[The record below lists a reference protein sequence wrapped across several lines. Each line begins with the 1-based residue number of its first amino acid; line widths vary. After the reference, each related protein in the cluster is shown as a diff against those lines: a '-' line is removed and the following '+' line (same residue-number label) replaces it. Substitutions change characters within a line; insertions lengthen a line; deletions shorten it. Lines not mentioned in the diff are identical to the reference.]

1 MSKLDIHLFG
11 SPRIYYDGQAVEI
24 DTRKA
29 VAMLAY
35 LAVTGQRHSR
45 DSLAAL
51 LWPEYDHRRGRAALR
66 RTLSALKSAVSGF
79 GLDIERD
86 SLSIDW
92 SAEIWVDVRQFSDRV
107 GKIADHPHGSNE
119 YCPTCLLPLSQ
130 AVDLYKGDFMAGFS
144 LRDSV
149 AFDDWQY
156 LQSESLR
163 RQLSVALQGV
173 IHCHQS
179 EGRFPEAIN
188 SGIRLLDLDSLHEP
202 AHRQLMTLYA
212 LDGQRPSALKQYRDC
227 VAILDKEL
235 GVPPLPET
243 NALYEQIFSGEIVD
257 RVAPKDQARE
267 SRGTGLVQD
276 HPTADPGRE
285 IIDDAPVT
293 TAYPMVGREAQWQ
306 SLVEWYESS
315 SRKGRLLVIEGEPG
329 IGKTR
334 LAQSFLDFARTK
346 GATVVSVQCYQGEER
361 LSFTPFAEILGSACR
376 SWQETHRLDEL
387 PGHWLAE
394 VSRLIPDLTSQQV
407 DQSQSAPLESPGAQR
422 RFFEGVLQILATIL
436 GKRPPGVLFIDDI
449 HWADESSLDLLSY
462 IIRRLANWP
471 LFVLVTWRE
480 EEFPA
485 RQRLRQMLAN
495 VHREGLAEHLTLC
508 RLDEGAVRDLLQ
520 LVYGSADVDSDAADR
535 LHQESEGLPFFLVE
549 YLSALAKSDAGL
561 QPVGNILAPGDAR
574 MAAPLPMPDSV
585 RFLLRSRLNTVT
597 QPAQQLLQS
606 AAVIGRSFGF
616 DILLDTSG
624 RGDEEAVIALEELLA
639 LGLVI
644 EQQAEGQP
652 AYENGRKESLL
663 QFPQKISPIFDF
675 SHEKL
680 RTLVYE
686 ETSLARRRLLHRR
699 AAQALVNHRHGLA
712 AGESF
717 RSAQVAHHYQLA
729 GNDREAARYYKEAG
743 DADRDLFANAEAL
756 AHYRSSLALGF
767 DDSPSLHEAIGDLL
781 TLTGDYDGALANYET
796 AAAQVD
802 PVDQSNQLAR
812 LEMKLGGVYHRRGDW
827 TLAASHYKQGYDRVD
842 DPGQLARLLTDW
854 SLTAHHGGEVVLAQK
869 LAEKAFGLA
878 QTAGDQQ
885 AMAQAH
891 NVLGILANSRGDY
904 KDASQQLEESLALA
918 ASVDNPVI
926 KIAALNNLSLAQR
939 SAGKLEQALELVEQA
954 LNLCK
959 ELGDRHRQAALHNNM
974 ADLLHEIGRSDEA
987 MDHLKQSAAIYSNI
1001 GGEVGQWRPEIW
1013 MLTEW

>member
-1 MSKLDIHLFG
+1 MSQLDIHLFG
-11 SPRIYYDGQAVEI
+11 SPRISYNGEAIEI

-86 SLSIDW
+86 SLGIDW
-92 SAEIWVDVRQFSDRV
+92 SAEIWVDIRQFADRV
-107 GKIADHPHGSNE
+107 GQIADHAHSGSE
-119 YCPTCLLPLSQ
+119 YCPACLAPLSQ
-130 AVDLYKGDFMAGFS
+130 AIDLYKGDFMAGFS

-149 AFDDWQY
+149 VFDDWQY

-163 RQLSVALQGV
+163 RQLSFALQGV
-173 IHCHQS
+173 VHCHQS

-188 SGIRLLDLDSLHEP
+188 SGIRLLDLDPLHEP

-212 LDGQRPSALKQYRDC
+212 LDGQRPAALKQYRDC

-243 NALYEQIFSGEIVD
+243 NALYEQILSGEVIG
-257 RVAPKDQARE
+257 RVALDEPER
-267 SRGTGLVQD
+267 RGKR
-276 HPTADPGRE
+276 PGPDRYQSATVPDFAKS
-285 IIDDAPVT
+285 DDAPMT
-293 TAYPMVGREAQWQ
+293 AAYPMVGREAQWH
-306 SLVEWYESS
+306 SLMKWYESS
-315 SRKGRLLVIEGEPG
+315 GSQGRLLVIEGEPG

-334 LAQSFLDFARTK
+334 LARSFVDFARNK
-346 GATVVSVQCYQGEER
+346 GATVAAVQCYQGEES
-361 LSFTPFAEILGSACR
+361 LSYTPFAEILSGAFR
-376 SWQETHRLDEL
+376 SWAETHQLDAL
-387 PGHWLAE
+387 PEHWLAE
-394 VSRLIPDLTSQQV
+394 VSRLVPELTV
-407 DQSQSAPLESPGAQR
+407 KHGDQTLTAPLDSPGAQR
-422 RFFEGVLQILATIL
+422 RFFEGVLQILGIL
-436 GKRPPGVLFIDDI
+436 LGNERPGVLFIDDI

-462 IIRRLANWP
+462 IVRRLANWP

-485 RQRLRQMLAN
+485 RQRLRQMLAHA
-495 VHREGLAEHLTLC
+495 HREGLAEHLALD
-508 RLDEGAVRDLLQ
+508 RLDEVAVGDLLQ
-520 LVYGSADVDSDAADR
+520 LVYGSADVDSDAASR

-549 YLSALAKSDAGL
+549 FLSALAKSDGGL
-561 QPVGNILAPGDAR
+561 QPAENILAPGNSR
-574 MAAPLPMPDSV
+574 MTTPLPMPDSV

-597 QPAQQLLQS
+597 QSAQQLMQS

-616 DILLDTSG
+616 EILLDTSG

-652 AYENGRKESLL
+652 INGSGRTDSLL

-686 ETSLARRRLLHRR
+686 DMSLARRRLLHRR
-699 AAQALVNHRHGLA
+699 AAQALVNNRHGLI

-729 GNDREAARYYKEAG
+729 GNDGEAARYYKEAG
-743 DADRDLFANAEAL
+743 DSDRDLYANSEAL

-767 DDSPSLHEAIGDLL
+767 DDPPSLQEAIGDLL
-781 TLTGDYDGALANYET
+781 TLTGDYEGALANYET

-802 PVDQSNQLAR
+802 PVEQSSQLAR

-827 TLAASHYKQGYDRVD
+827 NLAASHYKQGYDRVD
-842 DPGQLARLLTDW
+842 DPGQQARLLTDW
-854 SLTAHHGGEVVLAQK
+854 SLTAHHGGDLVLAQE
-869 LAEKAFGLA
+869 LAEKAFGQA
-878 QTAGDQQ
+878 KAAGDQQ
-885 AMAQAH
+885 ALAQAH
-891 NVLGILANSRGDY
+891 NVLGILANSKGDY
-904 KDASQQLEESLALA
+904 QDASQQLEESLVLA
-918 ASVDNPVI
+918 ASVDNAVI
-926 KIAALNNLSLAQR
+926 KIAALNNLSLARR
-939 SAGKLEQALELVEQA
+939 SAGQPEQALELVEQA

-959 ELGDRHRQAALHNNM
+959 ELGDRHRQAALHNNL
-974 ADLLHEIGRSDEA
+974 ADLLHEIGCLDGA
-987 MDHLKQSAAIYSNI
+987 MDHLKQAAAIYSDI